1 MSLFAW
7 GGKLGNIETQLLKS
21 KGNGKEQ
28 SRKAGE
34 GGTENIGENVDKEK
48 RGIIIKKGNSKKGS
62 N

>member
-1 MSLFAW
+1 V
-7 GGKLGNIETQLLKS
+7 GDIETQLLKS

-34 GGTENIGENVDKEK
+34 GEQENIGENVDKEK

-62 N
+62 K